1 MPTYRVTGPDGK
13 VYRVT
18 PPAGTNPTPDE
29 VLARVR
35 SEVERGTPAAAP
47 SGPED
52 TPSFLRRLGQGYETG
67 AQWLTRQ
74 LAKGIETAADTG
86 LSPVSLGPF
95 SETVAETVIPQT
107 PLQAGIMAGTA
118 AGGPL
123 VSGAAKVGVPL
134 AGTVSPWLARILGG
148 TAGGAAGG
156 AVGEEGALTGAALG
170 AGTSAL
176 GEAGGAGA
184 NKLLRSLPGMKRA
197 INLRDVRSVGE
208 TVGEIAPPLRGATTV
223 GGVREMAA
231 GGGLANLGQMKE
243 SAVRQIER
251 VIGPTARFEM
261 LSLGGSA
268 MTLRE
273 ANDRL
278 SEIGARAFSR
288 NPLDRTFQGIDQ
300 RQLYGEVA
308 RDIRRGIA
316 RAERGMAEGIEAT
329 AAGMTERAGR
339 RALPPGGGQSV
350 AGPARRFE
358 AGTLPEVGAVI
369 PRVPAVRETPREAV
383 EATLE
388 AAASPARQL
397 TAPAATA
404 PARPPLVFET
414 AATTAREI
422 PGPRPGARFV
432 GRGETPAAR
441 AAGPA
446 RPSLALA
453 LWDQAQQTYAR
464 GTALSRLLGRP
475 GLIDDNGMLR
485 MEVLQRAVKDPRTM
499 AWLRN
504 KLGPGNFEKLAQ
516 TVTRGGGVGAVDK
529 PAWGRGSMLDA
540 ARMLSEMKGGT
551 GAVLGALPKTLLP
564 NVGAR
569 YAGTPPFTRPRSLQ
583 TLLDLALERGA
594 LADR

>member
-35 SEVERGTPAAAP
+35 SEVERGTPAAAR

-95 SETVAETVIPQT
+95 SETGAEAGIPQ
-107 PLQAGIMAGTA
+107 PPPP
-118 AGGPL
+118 AGGMGRP
-123 VSGAAKVGVPL
+123 
-134 AGTVSPWLARILGG
+134 RGG
-148 TAGGAAGG
+148 PAGGAAGG

-184 NKLLRSLPGMKRA
+184 NKLLRSLPGMQRA

-316 RAERGMAEGIEAT
+316 RAARG
-329 AAGMTERAGR
+329 
-339 RALPPGGGQSV
+339 PP
-350 AGPARRFE
+350 A
-358 AGTLPEVGAVI
+358 
-369 PRVPAVRETPREAV
+369 
-383 EATLE
+383 
-388 AAASPARQL
+388 
-397 TAPAATA
+397 
-404 PARPPLVFET
+404 
-414 AATTAREI
+414 
-422 PGPRPGARFV
+422 V
-432 GRGETPAAR
+432 GRGLPAAVR
-441 AAGPA
+441 ASRAPRVA
-446 RPSLALA
+446 
-453 LWDQAQQTYAR
+453 
-464 GTALSRLLGRP
+464 SRLARC
-475 GLIDDNGMLR
+475 R
-485 MEVLQRAVKDPRTM
+485 R
-499 AWLRN
+499 
-504 KLGPGNFEKLAQ
+504 LA
-516 TVTRGGGVGAVDK
+516 
-529 PAWGRGSMLDA
+529 P
-540 ARMLSEMKGGT
+540 
-551 GAVLGALPKTLLP
+551 
-564 NVGAR
+564 
-569 YAGTPPFTRPRSLQ
+569 
-583 TLLDLALERGA
+583 
-594 LADR
+594 

>member
-1 MPTYRVTGPDGK
+1 MPANRVTGPDGK
-13 VYRVT
+13 VYRVP
-18 PPAGTNPTPDE
+18 PPAGTNPPPDE
-29 VLARVR
+29 VLARGG

-95 SETVAETVIPQT
+95 SETAAETVIPQT

-118 AGGPL
+118 GGRP
-123 VSGAAKVGVPL
+123 P
-134 AGTVSPWLARILGG
+134 
-148 TAGGAAGG
+148 AGG
-156 AVGEEGALTGAALG
+156 AVGGEVALTGAALG

-300 RQLYGEVA
+300 RQLYGEVG
-308 RDIRRGIA
+308 RDIRRGGT
-316 RAERGMAEGIEAT
+316 RGGAG
-329 AAGMTERAGR
+329 AAPPGR
-339 RALPPGGGQSV
+339 RPP
-350 AGPARRFE
+350 P
-358 AGTLPEVGAVI
+358 
-369 PRVPAVRETPREAV
+369 
-383 EATLE
+383 
-388 AAASPARQL
+388 
-397 TAPAATA
+397 
-404 PARPPLVFET
+404 RPPPPPPP
-414 AATTAREI
+414 R
-422 PGPRPGARFV
+422 PRPGP
-432 GRGETPAAR
+432 PAAR
-441 AAGPA
+441 VRDGRHHSPRDSGTPTGGSIRRPRRNASGARGGAGA
-446 RPSLALA
+446 ALA
-453 LWDQAQQTYAR
+453 GAR
-464 GTALSRLLGRP
+464 A
-475 GLIDDNGMLR
+475 
-485 MEVLQRAVKDPRTM
+485 
-499 AWLRN
+499 
-504 KLGPGNFEKLAQ
+504 LGPGA
-516 TVTRGGGVGAVDK
+516 ADP
-529 PAWGRGSMLDA
+529 PARHRA
-540 ARMLSEMKGGT
+540 
-551 GAVLGALPKTLLP
+551 
-564 NVGAR
+564 
-569 YAGTPPFTRPRSLQ
+569 PPSPQAPR
-583 TLLDLALERGA
+583 A
-594 LADR
+594 

>member
-118 AGGPL
+118 AGGAL
-123 VSGAAKVGVPL
+123 LSGPAKVGRPL
-134 AGTVSPWLARILGG
+134 AGTVPPWLARILGG

-197 INLRDVRSVGE
+197 INLRDVRSVGG
-208 TVGEIAPPLRGATTV
+208 TGGEIAPPLRGATTV

-339 RALPPGGGQSV
+339 RGPAPRGGGAPGGGGGGPPGGR
-350 AGPARRFE
+350 APPPPPPPAPPPRPPRPARRSCS
-358 AGTLPEVGAVI
+358 
-369 PRVPAVRETPREAV
+369 R
-383 EATLE
+383 
-388 AAASPARQL
+388 
-397 TAPAATA
+397 
-404 PARPPLVFET
+404 RPP
-414 AATTAREI
+414 
-422 PGPRPGARFV
+422 PQP
-432 GRGETPAAR
+432 
-441 AAGPA
+441 
-446 RPSLALA
+446 
-453 LWDQAQQTYAR
+453 
-464 GTALSRLLGRP
+464 
-475 GLIDDNGMLR
+475 
-485 MEVLQRAVKDPRTM
+485 
-499 AWLRN
+499 
-504 KLGPGNFEKLAQ
+504 
-516 TVTRGGGVGAVDK
+516 
-529 PAWGRGSMLDA
+529 
-540 ARMLSEMKGGT
+540 
-551 GAVLGALPKTLLP
+551 
-564 NVGAR
+564 
-569 YAGTPPFTRPRSLQ
+569 
-583 TLLDLALERGA
+583 
-594 LADR
+594 

>member
-47 SGPED
+47 SGPEG

-107 PLQAGIMAGTA
+107 PPQAGIMAGTA

-134 AGTVSPWLARILGG
+134 AGTVSPWLARILGGTAGGAAGGGGGEGGGPPGGARILGG

-358 AGTLPEVGAVI
+358 ACTLPEVGAVI
-369 PRVPAVRETPREAV
+369 PRVPAVRETPREAG
-383 EATLE
+383 EATL
-388 AAASPARQL
+388 AAA
-397 TAPAATA
+397 AP
-404 PARPPLVFET
+404 P
-414 AATTAREI
+414 
-422 PGPRPGARFV
+422 
-432 GRGETPAAR
+432 
-441 AAGPA
+441 
-446 RPSLALA
+446 
-453 LWDQAQQTYAR
+453 AQQTSAR

-516 TVTRGGGVGAVDK
+516 TVTRGGGGGGGG
-529 PAWGRGSMLDA
+529 PA
-540 ARMLSEMKGGT
+540 AR
-551 GAVLGALPKTLLP
+551 PKTLLP

-594 LADR
+594 LAD

>member
-1 MPTYRVTGPDGK
+1 MPTYRVPGPDGK

-52 TPSFLRRLGQGYETG
+52 TPSFLRRLGPGYETG
-67 AQWLTRQ
+67 AQ
-74 LAKGIETAADTG
+74 GP
-86 LSPVSLGPF
+86 SPVSLGPF

-134 AGTVSPWLARILGG
+134 AGTGSPWLPRLRGG

-300 RQLYGEVA
+300 RQLYGEVG
-308 RDIRRGIA
+308 RDIRRGGT
-316 RAERGMAEGIEAT
+316 RGGAG
-329 AAGMTERAGR
+329 AAPPGR
-339 RALPPGGGQSV
+339 RPP
-350 AGPARRFE
+350 P
-358 AGTLPEVGAVI
+358 
-369 PRVPAVRETPREAV
+369 
-383 EATLE
+383 
-388 AAASPARQL
+388 
-397 TAPAATA
+397 
-404 PARPPLVFET
+404 RPPPPPPP
-414 AATTAREI
+414 R
-422 PGPRPGARFV
+422 PRPGP
-432 GRGETPAAR
+432 PAAR
-441 AAGPA
+441 VRDGRHHSPRDSGTPTGGSIRRPRRNASGARGGAGA
-446 RPSLALA
+446 ALA
-453 LWDQAQQTYAR
+453 GAR
-464 GTALSRLLGRP
+464 A
-475 GLIDDNGMLR
+475 
-485 MEVLQRAVKDPRTM
+485 
-499 AWLRN
+499 
-504 KLGPGNFEKLAQ
+504 LGPGA
-516 TVTRGGGVGAVDK
+516 ADP
-529 PAWGRGSMLDA
+529 PARHRA
-540 ARMLSEMKGGT
+540 
-551 GAVLGALPKTLLP
+551 
-564 NVGAR
+564 
-569 YAGTPPFTRPRSLQ
+569 PPSPQAPR
-583 TLLDLALERGA
+583 A
-594 LADR
+594 